1 MRPGDRRVL
10 GRQLGTGGCRLFV
23 AALLPERLGAL
34 TLDEERVEG
43 KENDADQVESEI
55 NVTIQN
61 TYLPSL
67 HAAPAVLE
75 PPSVPTAE
83 ITGQK
88 TGAPVRAQPPAPTGE
103 SGY

>member
-43 KENDADQVESEI
+43 KENDEDQVESEI

-61 TYLPSL
+61 TYLPSSPDR
-67 HAAPAVLE
+67 AGDCARTGDT
-75 PPSVPTAE
+75 VP
-83 ITGQK
+83 G
-88 TGAPVRAQPPAPTGE
+88 R
-103 SGY
+103 